1 MNVTISEGWNR
12 YLDLFKPD
20 QTDIYYTEEYV
31 RLYETAADTA
41 LSVVCT
47 EGDRVTL
54 MPFLRR
60 KIGAFYDF
68 ETAYGYGGPI
78 SNTDSEEWTG
88 RSLDAIRDHM
98 GANGYLCGFM
108 RFHPLIGNAA
118 MCRDKINVL
127 YDRKT
132 VCIDLTPSEEDIWA
146 HQITSKNRNMIR
158 KAEKSGLL
166 FRAEYDYSSMDEF
179 VGLYNSTMERLK
191 AESFYFF
198 DDKYFETYI
207 NNLSGKGFLG
217 TVTLDNKII
226 GAALFMMHGEYGHY
240 HLAGSNRDYSSLGI
254 NNFLL
259 WNTAV
264 EMKKHG
270 ISAFHL
276 GGGTT
281 SDPDDPLLKFKHSFS
296 GNEKD
301 FCIGKWI
308 FNEEAYRD
316 ICAKWENEHP
326 GLKPVFGNRL
336 LKYRYTEEDL

>member
-1 MNVTISEGWNR
+1 MNVTIYESWDRFLEHFPAER
-12 YLDLFKPD
+12 
-20 QTDIYYTEEYV
+20 TDIYYTEEYV
-31 RLYETAADTA
+31 RLYETDKDTA
-41 LSVVCT
+41 LCVICT
-47 EGDRVTL
+47 EDDSVTL

-78 SNTDSEEWTG
+78 SNNDSEEWISK
-88 RSLDAIRDHM
+88 SLDAIKDHL
-98 GANGYLCGFM
+98 GASGYLCGFM
-108 RFHPLIGNAA
+108 RFHPLIGNAG

-132 VCIDLTPSEEDIWA
+132 VCIDLTPSEDDIWA

-191 AESFYFF
+191 AESFYYF
-198 DDKYFETYI
+198 DRRYFDTYT
-207 NNLSGKGFLG
+207 NKLTGRGFLG
-217 TVTLDNKII
+217 TVSLDDKII
-226 GAALFMMHGEYGHY
+226 GAALFMTQGEYGHY
-240 HLAGSNRDYSSLGI
+240 HLAGSNREYSSLGI
-254 NNFLL
+254 NNMLL
-259 WNTAV
+259 WNAAV
-264 EMKKHG
+264 EMKKKG
-270 ISAFHL
+270 ITSFHL

-281 SDPDDPLLKFKHSFS
+281 SDPEDPLFKFKRSFS

-316 ICAKWENEHP
+316 VCSKWENEHP
-326 GLKPVFGNRL
+326 DLEPVFGNRL
-336 LKYRYTEEDL
+336 LKYRYTRDDL